1 MSLVNETLGSETET
15 RPRRLIFFRDQDRDR
30 DLSKFSETETRPRPL
45 KKGLETVSRPRRQDR
60 DYIPAL
66 LTTNAISKFTSLAL
80 VPLLNLL
87 Y

>member
-15 RPRRLIFFRDQDRDR
+15 RPRRLFFFRDQDRDR

-60 DYIPAL
+60 DYIPGNKHN
-66 LTTNAISKFTSLAL
+66 TQ
-80 VPLLNLL
+80 L
-87 Y
+87 YNTHSTINQS